1 MPLGLQN
8 KYKYYPL
15 EKVTITF
22 KPNGMYSLDSNLIF
36 EAPQFDKKTLHH
48 IYNTNNS
55 ILEKLRKNIPLK
67 ENEDH
72 DLRNL
77 PATYMI
83 CYLNGFHE
91 AKEKLDAA
99 KPYLKSY
106 DKDIYE
112 LYKATIRILRKIK
125 YS

>member
-1 MPLGLQN
+1 
-8 KYKYYPL
+8 
-15 EKVTITF
+15 
-22 KPNGMYSLDSNLIF
+22 MYTLNSNLIF
-36 EAPQFDKKTLHH
+36 KAPQFDKRTLHH
-48 IYNTNNS
+48 IYNSNNS
-55 ILEKLRKNIPLK
+55 ILEKLQKGIPIT

-83 CYLNGFHE
+83 CFLNGFEE
-91 AKEKLDAA
+91 AKDKLNLA
-99 KPYLKSY
+99 KPLLKKY
-106 DKDIYE
+106 DRDIYE

>member
-1 MPLGLQN
+1 
-8 KYKYYPL
+8 
-15 EKVTITF
+15 
-22 KPNGMYSLDSNLIF
+22 
-36 EAPQFDKKTLHH
+36 HH

-55 ILEKLRKNIPLK
+55 ILEKLQKNSSI
-67 ENEDH
+67 NEDENH

-91 AKEKLDAA
+91 AKDKLELA
-99 KPYLKSY
+99 KPLLKSY